1 MHTVLYTMDNQ
12 TRKQLSSE
20 ERQKLKERLAL
31 LKEEYNLTVK
41 RLKQAQSLKYERS
54 DTSDIAVDKVGSSSC
69 IILKDTPDLTPPN
82 TCKDY
87 LSTSY
92 KDQTNG
98 DIVISQ
104 CYSKTLSP
112 GADDEKK
119 LLLPTDSPSTEI
131 GIQHSADSK
140 LKRISRDRLKKKKSR
155 HRWSEGNTSQDMKQL
170 LSLQDKTCSS
180 CILDSSTQSDFDD
193 NGHQNHADKSNLSV
207 VKSCQQSDISA
218 AGDQYN
224 SFAIRNI
231 SLEGESVSEQNKA
244 VAILKKKDQLNL
256 FSSPM
261 ISQSSTDSEES
272 ILSSST
278 IIEGLIF
285 PAEYYVRTTRR
296 MASCQRKVNL
306 EAVIENQLGKSHKKS
321 RKTSLVG
328 QKTST
333 ISGRSSP
340 VAHPLCSGCP
350 TSRGQDHGQHN
361 NLNIVTNAG
370 CTSQSSGLQSKNSR
384 EVNVSILE
392 SDPNIPDSTHGEAS
406 HSSICPL
413 LPKIPRLFSEF
424 TVKDFHLPDEDFG
437 WLKLQRLKS
446 SPARIPGL
454 LSPRYFTRS
463 LASKVCLNLNQ
474 TDDQNCT
481 TDYGSSTSIFAGT
494 LGCTTAAG
502 SKCGRDENIGNEISV
517 SSQRNEYIE
526 SEAVKN
532 RADNYAEMEAANI
545 VDNCSRLESTVST
558 GVFENNCKMLRATEE
573 NKQLS
578 RKTSDVEGSG
588 PSERVTMG
596 AAMAGFNEMETKGTG
611 GCEQKEVESE
621 GSPCSHHSERNLVS
635 KEMDKN
641 KKRLIR
647 KGTGD
652 TVTACSGN
660 EPRTT
665 DREGNSIQVSTSAVV
680 TDHNER
686 EVDIIKGVCNR
697 NEKQTKPTTE
707 CGEKNVHPA
716 ENAGLEGRELVVTVA
731 DDQAKIEKMTTVD
744 TDERKVGVTL
754 ASQCHEREMMK
765 IKGFCHSRK
774 ETEISAGLG
783 DNCKEITASALLG
796 DQCAV
801 LSQETKTGDHDRNE
815 SKSVEKALQNSIQTA
830 QAREIQN
837 LTDLNIEAA
846 GEVYHSGIEHTAMGD
861 SLYEAVAVNC
871 SFMSV
876 SESNLLMLEQLKSEY
891 SNDNTEEMEM
901 SVVGN
906 ISEPNSQGYLAR
918 KILGNKI
925 PSDLLCL
932 TPELTLQS
940 DKQLSGTESVLP
952 SLGFTPT
959 SSTEFHS
966 PSYSVPASTEKASC
980 RQKLRQLDSVAID
993 LNVVCESLNKSDV
1006 EDCHE
1011 NNNSGGVLKEVY
1023 SSCLE
1028 QDIAH
1033 TEMRRNKNSLKLLS
1047 KLKAPSGPHLV
1058 DVCTVQWYDIN
1069 GILTPHVVTS
1079 GEWAVSL
1086 WGPCSQKQWSH
1097 KHTWA
1102 FTQLPI
1108 IKLITIPDA
1117 HSMFCVAFGKLQIR
1131 EVRILT
1137 SLNNCDH
1144 FEVLPL
1150 CEGDISAILGV
1161 SNKRM
1166 VSCSGSGRKQ
1176 TVELICLSEEGRIE
1190 GLVSLASP
1198 PEKII
1203 AFCEV
1208 LGQKDAVIG
1217 FIGTNAVVIWNLKT
1231 GHLLQRISLGESC
1244 PATAC
1249 LHSYCHSGI
1258 LYVLLLCRNSESQS
1272 MGRNGPFHLV
1282 AINPMNGKSCMVQAL
1297 KCPPEFE
1304 GRFMDGDVK
1313 GLFVAATFC
1322 TGALVVWDLAF
1333 SCCRDVLHAEGLE
1346 SWQVVRWSDSDS
1358 CLLAGRLHGDVY
1370 IYSWMG
1376 MDTEVK

>member
-41 RLKQAQSLKYERS
+41 RLKAQSLKYERS

-82 TCKDY
+82 TCKDS

-98 DIVISQ
+98 EIVISQ
-104 CYSKTLSP
+104 CYSKTLCP
-112 GADDEKK
+112 GANDEKK
-119 LLLPTDSPSTEI
+119 LLLPTDSPTTEI
-131 GIQHSADSK
+131 GIQYSADSK

-155 HRWSEGNTSQDMKQL
+155 QRWSEGNASQDMKQL
-170 LSLQDKTCSS
+170 LSIQDKTCSP
-180 CILDSSTQSDFDD
+180 CILNSSIQSDFDD
-193 NGHQNHADKSNLSV
+193 SGHQNHTDKSSLSV
-207 VKSCQQSDISA
+207 VKSCQQSDISE
-218 AGDQYN
+218 AGVQYN

-256 FSSPM
+256 FSLPM
-261 ISQSSTDSEES
+261 ISQSSTDSEEK

-285 PAEYYVRTTRR
+285 PVEYYVRTTRR

-321 RKTSLVG
+321 RKTSLVC

-340 VAHPLCSGCP
+340 EAHPLCSGCP
-350 TSRGQDHGQHN
+350 TSRSQDHGQYN
-361 NLNIVTNAG
+361 NLNIVTNAV
-370 CTSQSSGLQSKNSR
+370 CASQSSGLQSKNSR
-384 EVNVSILE
+384 EVNVSFLE
-392 SDPNIPDSTHGEAS
+392 NDPNIPDSTHGEAS

-413 LPKIPRLFSEF
+413 LPKNPQLFSEF

-437 WLKLQRLKS
+437 WLKLQKLKS
-446 SPARIPGL
+446 SPARIPGQS
-454 LSPRYFTRS
+454 SPRYFTRS
-463 LASKVCLNLNQ
+463 IASKVCVNLNQ

-481 TDYGSSTSIFAGT
+481 TDYGSNTSIFAGT

-517 SSQRNEYIE
+517 SSQRNEHIE
-526 SEAVKN
+526 SEAVK
-532 RADNYAEMEAANI
+532 DNCTEMEAANI

-558 GVFENNCKMLRATEE
+558 CIFENNCKMLRAAEE

-578 RKTSDVEGSG
+578 RQTSDVEGSG

-596 AAMAGFNEMETKGTG
+596 AAMARYNEMGIKGTG
-611 GCEQKEVESE
+611 GCEQKEVESA

-647 KGTGD
+647 KGTED

-665 DREGNSIQVSTSAVV
+665 DREGNSVKVSTSAVV
-680 TDHNER
+680 TDYN

-707 CGEKNVHPA
+707 CGEKNAHPA
-716 ENAGLEGRELVVTVA
+716 ENAGPEGRQLVVTVA
-731 DDQAKIEKMTTVD
+731 DDQAKIEKIITID
-744 TDERKVGVTL
+744 TDERKVGATL
-754 ASQCHEREMMK
+754 ATQCHEREMVT

-783 DNCKEITASALLG
+783 DNCREITDSALLG
-796 DQCAV
+796 DLCGV
-801 LSQETKTGDHDRNE
+801 LSQETQTDDHDKNE
-815 SKSVEKALQNSIQTA
+815 TKGVEKALQNGIQTA
-830 QAREIQN
+830 QAREVQN
-837 LTDLNIEAA
+837 LTDLNIEVA
-846 GEVYHSGIEHTAMGD
+846 GEIYHNGTEHTVMGD
-861 SLYEAVAVNC
+861 SLDEAVAVNC
-871 SFMSV
+871 SFMSA
-876 SESNLLMLEQLKSEY
+876 SESNLLMPEQLKSEY
-891 SNDNTEEMEM
+891 SNDSTEEMDE
-901 SVVGN
+901 SVVEN
-906 ISEPNSQGYLAR
+906 ISEPNSQGSLAQ

-940 DKQLSGTESVLP
+940 DKQLSGTEPILP

-959 SSTEFHS
+959 TSTEFHS
-966 PSYSVPASTEKASC
+966 PSHSAPVSTGKASSC
-980 RQKLRQLDSVAID
+980 QKLRQLDSVATD

-1006 EDCHE
+1006 EDCHG
-1011 NNNSGGVLKEVY
+1011 NNNSGGVLKGVY

-1033 TEMRRNKNSLKLLS
+1033 TEMRQNKNSLKLLS

-1086 WGPCSQKQWSH
+1086 WGPCSQKQWSL

-1137 SLNNCDH
+1137 SLNDCDH

-1176 TVELICLSEEGRIE
+1176 TVELMCLSEEGRIE
-1190 GLVSLASP
+1190 GLVSLASS

-1203 AFCEV
+1203 AFSEV

-1217 FIGTNAVVIWNLKT
+1217 FTGTNAVVIWNLKT
-1231 GHLLQRISLGESC
+1231 GHLLQRIFLGESC
-1244 PATAC
+1244 PATVC

-1258 LYVLLLCRNSESQS
+1258 LYVLLLCRNAESQS

-1282 AINPMNGKSCMVQAL
+1282 AINPMNGKSFMVQEL

-1333 SCCRDVLHAEGLE
+1333 PCCRDVLHAEGLE
-1346 SWQVVRWSDSDS
+1346 SWQVVRWSDNDS
-1358 CLLAGRLHGDVY
+1358 CLLAGQLHGDVY